1 MCSRGKN
8 GDVPW
13 QTTFSDLL
21 EVRPPCQPA
30 EWRFPFRDMTPD
42 GGETGIDRSYGRE
55 RYLHDVAE
63 LGLSETWNRICR
75 WTLANGDGANPFL
88 SVDGF
93 GELYEE
99 GLALRDKNG
108 KKTAGQYYTPPD
120 VADVMAE
127 WFDGLDGENVCD
139 VGCGVGNLTL
149 AYFRR
154 IGNDRAKDVL
164 KRGLLYLYDIDETA
178 LTICMT
184 TVAVK
189 YGRECIDGMHAFL
202 CDFLDG
208 RVTLPKNCKVI
219 SNPPYAAVKDI
230 PKEWLRTDVV
240 ESSKELYAA
249 FLEKTLIQSRASVVI
264 TPYSFI
270 GGAKFLPLR
279 RVMNGRCGF
288 VVSFDNVPGAI
299 FSGRKHGTFNSNLGN
314 SVRAAITVAEGGKR
328 GKGFRFSPLIRFKGR
343 ERKELLT
350 CGRLEAFVGR
360 RRQTVTP
367 ARTMFAKCDRRLEHI
382 LEAWEGKSRMTLGN
396 LVSENGAYSLY
407 VPNSC
412 RYFTTAVDVP
422 LSRKGQMSL
431 RFRDED
437 AFRYVMAMVNS
448 SFAYWHWRLYDGGI
462 TYPSGLLMRMPVF
475 MDSLS
480 RDDLD
485 FCRRIGREM
494 MDAARSFVVVKAN
507 VGMQENVKFPQ
518 TYRDR
523 LNRRLLDALG
533 VDDDVSVFDIVHSNT
548 ALEVST

>member
-1 MCSRGKN
+1 MRSRGKN

-30 EWRFPFRDMTPD
+30 EWRFPLRDMTSD
-42 GGETGIDRSYGRE
+42 GDETGIDCFYDRE
-55 RYLHDVAE
+55 RYLRDVAE

-75 WTLANGDGANPFL
+75 WTLANGDGATPFL
-88 SVDGF
+88 SVDDF

-120 VADVMAE
+120 VANVMAG
-127 WFDGLDGENVCD
+127 WFDSLDGEIVCD

-154 IGNDRAKDVL
+154 IGRDRAKDIL
-164 KRGLLYLYDIDETA
+164 KRGLLYLYDVDATA

-184 TVAVK
+184 TIAVK
-189 YGRECIDGMHAFL
+189 YGHECIDGMYAFH

-208 RVTLPKNCKVI
+208 RVTLPKDCKVI
-219 SNPPYAAVKDI
+219 SNPPYAAVKVI
-230 PKEWLRTDVV
+230 PEGWRRTDVV
-240 ESSKELYAA
+240 VSSRELYAA
-249 FLEKTLIQSRASVVI
+249 FLEKTLLQSRASVVI

-279 RVMNGRCGF
+279 RIMNECSGF

-299 FSGRKHGTFNSNLGN
+299 FSGRKHGTFNSNKGN
-314 SVRAAITVAEGGKR
+314 SVRAAITVTEDGKR
-328 GKGFRFSPLIRFKGR
+328 SKGFRFSPLIRFKGR

-350 CGRLEAFVGR
+350 CERLEMLVGR

-367 ARTMFAKCDRRLEHI
+367 ARTMFAKCDRRLEHV
-382 LEAWEGKSRMTLGN
+382 LEAWENKSRMTVGD
-396 LVSENGAYSLY
+396 LVSESGSYSLY

-412 RYFTTAVDVP
+412 RYFTTAVDAP

-431 RFRDED
+431 RFHDED
-437 AFRYVMAMVNS
+437 AFWYVMAMVNS

-480 RDDLD
+480 RVDLD
-485 FCRRIGREM
+485 FCRETGREM
-494 MDAARSFVVVKAN
+494 MEAARSFVVVKAN
-507 VGMQENVKFPQ
+507 VGMQENVKFPR

-533 VDDDVSVFDIVHSNT
+533 VDDGESVFDIVHANT
-548 ALEVST
+548 ALEVNT